1 MSESVLIWVHPRH
14 HLASGHTASS
24 TNGLITSDQNIITLL
39 RYLKKLFQLFIWRA
53 IWYFCTFCA
62 EARIDLVHLGTD
74 KLSLF
79 ADTPLYT
86 GTLQT

>member
-1 MSESVLIWVHPRH
+1 MSLSS
-14 HLASGHTASS
+14 SGAIPATWPVATLPPAQMDLLHQ
-24 TNGLITSDQNIITLL
+24 IKIILLL
-39 RYLKKLFQLFIWRA
+39 RYFKKLSQLFIWRA

-86 GTLQT
+86 GTVQI

>member
-1 MSESVLIWVHPRH
+1 MSLSS
-14 HLASGHTASS
+14 SGAIPATWPVATLPPAQMDLLHQ
-24 TNGLITSDQNIITLL
+24 IKIILLL
-39 RYLKKLFQLFIWRA
+39 RYFKKLSQQFIWRA

-86 GTLQT
+86 GTVQI